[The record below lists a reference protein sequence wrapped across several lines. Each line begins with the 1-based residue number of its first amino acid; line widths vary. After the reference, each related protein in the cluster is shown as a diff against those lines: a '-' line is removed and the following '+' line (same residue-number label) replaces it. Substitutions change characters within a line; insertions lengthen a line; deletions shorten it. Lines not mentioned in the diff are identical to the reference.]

1 MAYVPKDTPLA
12 NRRRATRLA
21 KHEATTRDIHE
32 NPIRAQVVY
41 CISGRVQGTVTPEND
56 GSWTGCRYGTNYPN
70 DTIENATEEAAL
82 HYVLDGKE
90 LGDGPRFP
98 PALELMWK
106 LQDEESD
113 RIEAEIA
120 ARAARRK
127 IRRRKIVD

>member
-1 MAYVPKDTPLA
+1 MAYAPKDTPLA
-12 NRRRATRLA
+12 NRRRAIRLA
-21 KHEATTRDIHE
+21 KHQAIIRDIHE

-41 CISGRVQGTVTPEND
+41 CISGRVHGTVTSEND

-82 HYVLDGKE
+82 HYVLDGKD
-90 LGDGPRFP
+90 LGDGPRLP

-106 LQDEESD
+106 LQDEEND

-120 ARAARRK
+120 ARAAKRK
-127 IRRRKIVD
+127 TRKPKP